1 MNEFVI
7 LTDSSCDLPGDLARK
22 LELEV
27 IYLSVLIEGKTYQND
42 LDEKSI
48 TNKATY
54 QLFREGKASKTSAA
68 SVGQFE
74 EVMEPLLQAG
84 KDLLYIGFSSGLSG
98 TYNAGQI
105 AAQELSEKYPERKV
119 YTVDTLCASLGQ
131 GMMVYL
137 AAQERFKG
145 KTIEEVRDFVEEN
158 KLKLAHWFTVDD
170 LNFLYRGGRVSK
182 TTAVIGSML
191 SMKPI
196 MHVDNA
202 GKLVKVSVARGRKA
216 SINAMFDKM
225 KQTAIDPEHQ
235 VIFIS
240 HGDCLEDAKLLA
252 QKVKD
257 AWNVPEVIINYVGP
271 VIGSHSGPGTLALF
285 FLATE
290 R

>member
-27 IYLSVLIEGKTYQND
+27 IYLSVLIEGNTYQND

-225 KQTAIDPEHQ
+225 KQTAINPEHQ

>member
-285 FLATE
+285 FLVTE